1 LCHDVP
7 AMRFI
12 TYAAAIALCAPA
24 IARAQVH
31 KFTPTAGVQTF
42 AARSPVLTVKPGDT
56 VETQTFSRSGD
67 YYDPTTAGPWPGE
80 VGPFHIEGAEPGD
93 TLVVRILKLTPN
105 RDVAVS
111 NVTPTSISAIAGD
124 NRTRMLND
132 PLPARRFVWRLDR
145 TRMSGM
151 LDLPHSASKRIELPL
166 KPMLGRVAV
175 APAGD
180 EAWAGLWPGDFGGNL
195 DAADVAEGAT
205 VYLPVFHP
213 GALFYFGD
221 FHALQGDGEVAGS
234 GLESTADVTFQFD
247 VIKGRSIRWP
257 RIEDA
262 SHIMVAGSV
271 RPLSD
276 ALRIA
281 YVELIDWLVT
291 EYGFEKMEAY
301 QIASQAGV
309 VRVANMVDPNYTVI
323 AKFPKAALPSPIR
336 PRPGP

>member
-1 LCHDVP
+1 MMCAMRVIICAAIVLLCVP
-7 AMRFI
+7 ADSAGEQHTF
-12 TYAAAIALCAPA
+12 
-24 IARAQVH
+24 
-31 KFTPTAGVQTF
+31 KPTAGVQTF
-42 AARSPVLTVKPGDT
+42 AVRPPVLRIKAGDT
-56 VETQTFSRSGD
+56 VETETFSKAGD
-67 YYDPTTAGPWPGE
+67 YYDPNAAGPWPGE

-93 TLVVRILKLTPN
+93 TLVVRILKLAPN
-105 RDVAVS
+105 RDIAIS
-111 NVTPTSISAIAGD
+111 NVTPTGISAVAGD
-124 NRTRMLND
+124 SRTRMLND

-145 TRMSGM
+145 ARMTGT
-151 LDLPHSASKRIELPL
+151 LDLPNSASKRIELPL
-166 KPMLGRVAV
+166 RPMLGRVAV
-175 APAGD
+175 APAG
-180 EAWAGLWPGDFGGNL
+180 EEEWGGLWPGDFGGNL
-195 DAADVAEGAT
+195 DASDVTQGAT
-205 VYLPVFHP
+205 IYLPVFHP

-221 FHALQGDGEVAGS
+221 FHALQGDGEIAGS

-247 VIKGRSIRWP
+247 LIKGKRIRWP

-262 SHIMVAGSV
+262 THIMVAGSV

-323 AKFPKAALPSPIR
+323 AKFPKAALPQR
-336 PRPGP
+336 